1 MAGSINFKVM
11 LLPPFVPPS
20 ARIPVA
26 PNPLATSVS
35 SPSELPAAT
44 LSSSQISQVSQDI
57 ETLQAS
63 QNTVPQLETVET
75 VVEYS
80 ASLPSIE
87 EFVLRAPYEGTA
99 EEPVFVSTTPT
110 THIPES
116 IVLRD
121 GTELVQLGGLSSTSL
136 EEAEENNEQKSAL
149 GSESFV
155 ADTQSLAQQNQ
166 AQTPAAPEAPL
177 TTGSAAPES
186 PLTAVSAGAEEPA
199 GWVAEERDSFDWNAV
214 AQLAAQA
221 EPLTEDEAARAEAE
235 WLATDWGA
243 IDKSSNEQVASIL
256 MKLAKRIKAGQLEVD
271 VQKQA
276 TTEAA
281 LISVLSAL
289 LSKSNLPK

>member
-44 LSSSQISQVSQDI
+44 LSSSQISQDI

-121 GTELVQLGGLSSTSL
+121 GTELVQLGGLSSASL
-136 EEAEENNEQKSAL
+136 
-149 GSESFV
+149 
-155 ADTQSLAQQNQ
+155 
-166 AQTPAAPEAPL
+166 
-177 TTGSAAPES
+177 
-186 PLTAVSAGAEEPA
+186 AEEPA